1 MQTYLVKCKSNQY
14 YKYQNSFNFTTKNG
28 KPNTV
33 DTMQL
38 LDNMWILLDLNKE
51 EFTMMKK
58 RCDGLGL
65 KIALKA
71 DSLINK

>member
-14 YKYQNSFNFTTKNG
+14 YKYKNSFTFTSKNG
-28 KPNTV
+28 KPNTI

-51 EFTMMKK
+51 EFMMMKN

-65 KIALKA
+65 KIAVNA

>member
-1 MQTYLVKCKSNQY
+1 MQTYLVKCKFNQY
-14 YKYQNSFNFTTKNG
+14 PKYKNSFNFTTKNG
-28 KPNTV
+28 KPNV
-33 DTMQL
+33 IDTIQL

-51 EFTMMKK
+51 EFIMMKK

-65 KIALKA
+65 KIAVNA